1 MLAPLGATRWEF
13 EDRVLQATDGLVFE
27 LALAGDFD
35 DDPARD
41 VIAWLSVDPAAKPT
55 PDRATPPA
63 SLWFYPGQG
72 EPRKLLDTPGFLP
85 TGPGCKL
92 TAKLNRSGPGSVT
105 LETRASCDPP
115 QLGNMPNRALSVVA
129 PAREEPHLLTLRI
142 ADKPG
147 QGDEASTAP
156 APNEQ
161 LNFSISTAD
170 RDEDGRDD
178 IDLSVELGN
187 TLSLGA
193 TSEPSETSV
202 QFVWLDRKVGLSRDT
217 EFPSKNFHD
226 IGSIEVVRSTGK
238 NTSQATIARI
248 DTVRRLVAALC
259 AEAKVPV
266 LRDQDNN
273 PLPCNLSQQ
282 TLAFFAKAELQATLT
297 RGRWGDAL
305 TSLLRAEWYG
315 GGLSKANKDE
325 LMAILQKSL
334 PEKKV
339 GSIALSRTRP
349 SGPSSIPRYSP
360 LGFDNLGLLIQ
371 TADGVTRLDLD
382 TLDETDVS
390 EEVDRWPLVVI
401 SPQGERLLGM
411 AYPCDRPVLTLL
423 TSDASGAVGA
433 PIETRLLSP
442 RPGLCGSTRAN
453 FEELPLRPVGWSK
466 AGLSVF
472 LAGSEVGAPAPSR
485 PVRGSAR
492 SANGE
497 HAAVATSLGVLV
509 LHQSGAELWRSEEA
523 PSKNLSEC
531 VIDNPGTH
539 VACLDRGRARVLA
552 EHSQAP

>member
-1 MLAPLGATRWEF
+1 M
-13 EDRVLQATDGLVFE
+13 LQAADGLVFE
-27 LALAGDFD
+27 LALAADFD

-41 VIAWLSVDPAAKPT
+41 VVAWLSADPAAKPAPT
-55 PDRATPPA
+55 ETAPLA
-63 SLWFYPGQG
+63 SLWIYPGKG

-92 TAKLNRSGPGSVT
+92 TAKLNRSGPGTVT
-105 LETRASCDPP
+105 LETRSSCEAP

-147 QGDEASTAP
+147 QGDETAATP
-156 APNEQ
+156 SAGEQ
-161 LNFSISTAD
+161 LAFSVSTAD
-170 RDEDGRDD
+170 RDHDGRDD
-178 IDLSVELGN
+178 IELSVELGN

-193 TSEPSETSV
+193 TTEPAETSV

-217 EFPSKNFHD
+217 EFPGKNFHD

-248 DTVRRLVAALC
+248 DTVRRLVSALC

-305 TSLLRAEWYG
+305 TSVLRADWYG
-315 GGLSKANKDE
+315 GGLSKAAREE
-325 LMAILQKSL
+325 LLAILEKSL

-339 GSIALSRTRP
+339 SSIALARTRP

-360 LGFDNLGLLIQ
+360 LSFDNLGLLIQ
-371 TADGVTRLDLD
+371 NADGVTRLDLD
-382 TLDETDVS
+382 TLEETDVG

-411 AYPCDRPVLTLL
+411 AYPCDRSVLTLL
-423 TSDASGAVGA
+423 TSDASGAAAA

-442 RPGLCGSTRAN
+442 RPGLCGSTRAS
-453 FEELPLRPVGWSK
+453 FEDLPLRPVGWSK

-472 LAGSEVGAPAPSR
+472 LAGSQVGAPAPAR
-485 PVRGSAR
+485 PPSGSAR

-509 LHQSGAELWRSEEA
+509 LHQSGAELWRSDEA